1 MGNISSNVKIGFEDM
16 QSSLNNSIIINT
28 LNDEQQKCLIKNTII
43 SYDEENKINT
53 LLNNNNINTNII
65 IYGIN
70 CCDDKIYKK
79 YEQLNKLGFNNV
91 FIYVGGM
98 FEWLLLQDIYGSDN
112 FPTTSKDLDILKYKP
127 KKINI

>member
-28 LNDEQQKCLIKNTII
+28 LNNEQQECLIKNTII

-53 LLNNNNINTNII
+53 LLNNNHINANII

-70 CCDDKIYKK
+70 CCDDTIYKK

-98 FEWLLLQDIYGSDN
+98 FEWLLLQDIYGNDN
-112 FPTTSKDLDILKYKP
+112 FPTTSNDLDILKYKP
-127 KKINI
+127 KKSN